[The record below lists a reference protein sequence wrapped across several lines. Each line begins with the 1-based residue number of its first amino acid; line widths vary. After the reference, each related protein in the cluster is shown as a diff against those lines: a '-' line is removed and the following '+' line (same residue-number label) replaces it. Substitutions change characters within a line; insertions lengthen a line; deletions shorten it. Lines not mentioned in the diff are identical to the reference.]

1 MWSPRAQEQVN
12 IGMYQYP
19 GQLSMASFYPQA
31 GYLPLDHNSKFVM
44 PSCFPCVGLN
54 MNHK

>member
-31 GYLPLDHNSKFVM
+31 GYLPLDHNSIV
-44 PSCFPCVGLN
+44 FPLCGFEYES
-54 MNHK
+54 